1 MEFIHYGSEHFSKK
15 MFKEPVYDGD
25 RVRCLNK
32 PSKGFWGSP
41 VNAKH
46 SWRDFC
52 LSEEFDVSSLDKHF
66 KFKIKESAR
75 VLKVLNIK
83 DLFSLYRKYGVI
95 GEYGR
100 RALNWKKIV
109 KEYDAMLLLIP
120 DDFDLLY
127 RLNLTS
133 WDVDSIVV
141 FNPDIVEEI
150 KVKAR

>member
-15 MFKEPVYDGD
+15 MFKGPIIKG
-25 RVRCLNK
+25 LGSFNK
-32 PSKGFWGSP
+32 PLRGFWGSP

-109 KEYDAMLLLIP
+109 NEYDAMLLIIP

-150 KVKAR
+150 KDKAR